1 MRKVLF
7 LIIINICFIACS
19 NDEAVEETESN
30 TSITINE
37 EITWS
42 KGIGNTPEEFVTN
55 WNKLINS
62 ISNDEDTISFF
73 KIKPERVK
81 FISYHKQTLVY
92 QF

>member
-1 MRKVLF
+1 MPIKVNSDLTPS
-7 LIIINICFIACS
+7 LLRCFIACS

-55 WNKLINS
+55 WNKLINC
-62 ISNDEDTISFF
+62 
-73 KIKPERVK
+73 
-81 FISYHKQTLVY
+81 
-92 QF
+92 